1 MSRPDH
7 GGGAAGAALCLVS
20 AAGFGAMAIFG
31 KLAYD
36 AGVATLTL
44 LLVRFA
50 GGTAIFA
57 LLARPRGIE
66 RRALAIG
73 LGLGAIGYAT
83 QAGLFFGAL
92 QTLDA
97 SLLALLLYTYP
108 AWVTV
113 AAFALGRER
122 VTRRRLVAL
131 ALSSTGL
138 VVVLANGVHG
148 SFDTRGA
155 LRGLGAAVAYTVYIL
170 VADGA
175 GPAIPPLT
183 LSALVCAGATCTF
196 AVVGFASGEID
207 FGFDSEGWL
216 WLGLIA
222 VVSTALPIATFF
234 AGMARVGPSTA
245 LILSTVEAVVT
256 VTLAYLAFGERLS
269 GAQLAG
275 AALVLAAAVL
285 LAAQARSP
293 EVAPPT

>member
-66 RRALAIG
+66 RRAVLVG

-131 ALSSTGL
+131 GLSSTGL
-138 VVVLANGVHG
+138 VVVLASGVHG
-148 SFDTRGA
+148 SFDMRGA
-155 LRGLGAAVAYTVYIL
+155 LMGLGAAVAYTVYIL
-170 VADGA
+170 VADRA
-175 GPAIPPLT
+175 GPSIAPLT

-196 AVVGFASGEID
+196 AVVGLVSGEID
-207 FGFDSEGWL
+207 FGFQSEGWL

-245 LILSTVEAVVT
+245 SILSTFEPVVT
-256 VTLAYLAFGERLS
+256 VTLAYLAFSERLS
-269 GAQLAG
+269 AAQLGG

-285 LAAQARSP
+285 LAAPLRSP